1 MSWFPK
7 NCKVFQMQ
15 HWYAIHSKPQKED
28 FLYAQLALN
37 QIEAYYPRLRVSP
50 VNPRARKAR
59 AYFPGY
65 LFIHADLEMLGMSL
79 LKWMPGAIGIVNF
92 DGEPAQVPDVLLHA
106 LRQRL
111 DKINVADEELL
122 AKLKPGDAVVITDG
136 PFAGRAAIFD
146 LHLPGTERVRL
157 LLELLHGQQ
166 MRLELSVGQIGC

>member
-1 MSWFPK
+1 
-7 NCKVFQMQ
+7 MQ

-37 QIEAYYPRLRVSP
+37 QIETYYPRLRVSP

-65 LFIHADLEMLGMSL
+65 LFIRTDLELVSMSF

-92 DGEPAQVPDVLLHA
+92 DGEPAPVPDGLLQD
-106 LRQRL
+106 LRQRVEKL
-111 DKINVADEELL
+111 NTAGEDILG
-122 AKLKPGDAVVITDG
+122 KLKPGDTVAIKNG
-136 PFAGRAAIFD
+136 PFAGRTAIFD
-146 LHLPGTERVRL
+146 VRLPGAERVRL

-166 MRLELSVGQIGC
+166 IRVELPVGQISC